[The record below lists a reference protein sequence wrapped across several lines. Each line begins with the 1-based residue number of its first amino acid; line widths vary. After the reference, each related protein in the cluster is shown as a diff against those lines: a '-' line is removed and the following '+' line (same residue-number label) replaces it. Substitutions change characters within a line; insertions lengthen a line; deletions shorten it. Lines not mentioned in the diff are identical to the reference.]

1 MSIVGTIVN
10 EIAHEMQ
17 KGRNSRTT
25 WTAQLCSDRY
35 WVVMSNE
42 MSVNSTKGHKISKS
56 QNSKR
61 GVVRQNSVSISDF
74 LTRVDE
80 QVFRAMKKI
89 ATVFH
94 QLEETFLPEIF
105 NEENN

>member
-1 MSIVGTIVN
+1 MKLLMRCKKAGIYGQLGQSSFVQIVRST
-10 EIAHEMQ
+10 
-17 KGRNSRTT
+17 
-25 WTAQLCSDRY
+25 
-35 WVVMSNE
+35 E
-42 MSVNSTKGHKISKS
+42 MSVNSTKGHKNSKS

-89 ATVFH
+89 AKVFH
-94 QLEETFLPEIF
+94 ELEETFLPEIF

>member
-1 MSIVGTIVN
+1 MNSIKG
-10 EIAHEMQ
+10 Q
-17 KGRNSRTT
+17 KT
-25 WTAQLCSDRY
+25 
-35 WVVMSNE
+35 V
-42 MSVNSTKGHKISKS
+42 KS

-74 LTRVDE
+74 LARVDE
-80 QVFRAMKKI
+80 QVFKAIKKI

-94 QLEETFLPEIF
+94 ELEETFLPEIF

>member
-1 MSIVGTIVN
+1 MKLLMGCKKAGIHG
-10 EIAHEMQ
+10 
-17 KGRNSRTT
+17 
-25 WTAQLCSDRY
+25 QLGQ
-35 WVVMSNE
+35 SNFCQMMRHVE
-42 MSVNSTKGHKISKS
+42 PSVNSIKGKKTVKS

-80 QVFRAMKKI
+80 QVLRAIKKI

-94 QLEETFLPEIF
+94 ELEETFLPEIF
-105 NEENN
+105 NEEK

>member
-1 MSIVGTIVN
+1 MSS
-10 EIAHEMQ
+10 EP
-17 KGRNSRTT
+17 
-25 WTAQLCSDRY
+25 
-35 WVVMSNE
+35 
-42 MSVNSTKGHKISKS
+42 SVNSIKGQKTVKS

-80 QVFRAMKKI
+80 QVFGAMKKI
-89 ATVFH
+89 AIVFH
-94 QLEETFLPEIF
+94 ELEKTFLPEIF

>member
-1 MSIVGTIVN
+1 
-10 EIAHEMQ
+10 
-17 KGRNSRTT
+17 
-25 WTAQLCSDRY
+25 
-35 WVVMSNE
+35 MSNE
-42 MSVNSTKGHKISKS
+42 PSVNSIKGQKNVKS

-74 LTRVDE
+74 LKRVDE

-89 ATVFH
+89 AIVFH
-94 QLEETFLPEIF
+94 ELEETFLPEIF

>member
-1 MSIVGTIVN
+1 
-10 EIAHEMQ
+10 
-17 KGRNSRTT
+17 
-25 WTAQLCSDRY
+25 
-35 WVVMSNE
+35 MSNE
-42 MSVNSTKGHKISKS
+42 PSVNSIKGQKNVKS

-80 QVFRAMKKI
+80 QVLRAIKKI

-94 QLEETFLPEIF
+94 ELEETFLPEIF